1 MDYTVIRDGI
11 ITALKNAYPTVPVY
25 DEIVKEGLET
35 PSFLVTCVSVTKR
48 RLLDI
53 RWRFR
58 YVYNVQYFTAEDEEP
73 NGDTSAVW
81 DALPV
86 LLEFIPAAE
95 GGFRL
100 DPESDGDQT
109 EDFVA
114 FTAIY
119 ETDVIIPEGVPSKNM
134 RTYTLTE
141 EVGGSILT

>member
-11 ITALKNAYPTVPVY
+11 ITALKTAYPTVPVY
-25 DEIVKEGLET
+25 DEIVKEGLEA
-35 PSFLVTCVSVTKR
+35 PSFLVTCVSVSKR

-73 NGDTSAVW
+73 NGDISAVW

-86 LLEFIPAAE
+86 LLEFIPATE

-119 ETDVIIPEGVPSKNM
+119 ETDVIIPEGTSQPM

-141 EVGGSILT
+141 ELGGSI

>member
-1 MDYTVIRDGI
+1 MDFTVIRDGI
-11 ITALKNAYPTVPVY
+11 IAALKAEYPDVPVY

-35 PSFLVTCVSVTKR
+35 PSFLVTCVTVSKR
-48 RLLDI
+48 RLIDI

-58 YVYNVQYFTAEDEEP
+58 YVYNVQYFTPEDDEP
-73 NGDTSAVW
+73 NGDTTAVW
-81 DALPV
+81 DRLPV

-119 ETDVIIPEGVPSKNM
+119 ETDVIIPEGTSQPM

-141 EVGGSILT
+141 ELGGSI